1 MNPMDDNNISNKD
14 NISSSSISSVPL
26 HGTNQTKYAGAA
38 TNNSCSL
45 TSSKKKQLKVMDE
58 PSESLISSDRKLS
71 RLPNTGDD
79 SHNALGQNN
88 SYEQRQRLNSS
99 PYLNIEV
106 VEGTLQTT
114 RHSNGTPF
122 VKWTIRVT
130 FANNDVH
137 YCYKRY
143 SEFVSLRNKVKN
155 GLQRVNES
163 EDVTLPELPRTLPW
177 YKALTLHDYL
187 INNTLDSDFLVT
199 RQQGLEY
206 FLCYLMLD
214 QNLCQ
219 LFDESIFRHWL
230 NIRHK
235 EIVVTAEV
243 EAGKVRSD

>member
-1 MNPMDDNNISNKD
+1 MKPMDDNTVSNND
-14 NISSSSISSVPL
+14 NHSSPSISSVPIN
-26 HGTNQTKYAGAA
+26 GSKQTQYAGAA

-45 TSSKKKQLKVMDE
+45 TSSNKKLLKVVDE
-58 PSESLISSDRKLS
+58 PSESLISGDRKLS

-79 SHNALGQNN
+79 SPNALSQKD

-114 RHSNGTPF
+114 RQSNGTPF

-155 GLQRVNES
+155 RLQRVHES
-163 EDVTLPELPRTLPW
+163 DDVTLPELPRTLPW

-214 QNLCQ
+214 ENLCQ

-235 EIVVTAEV
+235 EVVVTA
-243 EAGKVRSD
+243 GG